1 MATAD
6 RFDRFT
12 DRARKVLTLAQ
23 DEAQRFN
30 HNYIGTEHLL
40 LGLVREGE
48 GVAAKVL
55 ENLSVELAKVRQAVE
70 FIIGR
75 GERPVLGEIGLTPR
89 AKKVIELAIDEARR
103 LGHNYIGTE
112 HLLLGLV
119 REEGGIASGVLESLG
134 VSLDKV
140 RHEVVRV
147 LSQSSA
153 PATAQAERRGSA
165 SKTPTLDA
173 LGIDLTEAARAGRLD
188 PVIGREREIER
199 VIQILARRTKNNPAL
214 IGEPGVGKTAI
225 AEGLAQRIVKGDVP
239 APLLD
244 KRVVTLDM
252 GSLVAGTKYRG
263 EFEERLK
270 KVLEELRASRDA
282 ILFVDELHTLVG
294 AGAAEGAIDAA
305 NILKPPLARGEIQC
319 IGATTLDEYRKHIEK
334 DPALERRFAQVIV
347 AEPSQEETIE
357 ILKGLRPRYE
367 AHHKVRITDEALR
380 AAVDL
385 SVRYISDRQLPDKA
399 IDVIDEASS
408 RVMLRHASPPPELRA
423 ARREADSLERDQQD
437 AAAAGAFDRAGSL
450 RSQLDGLKGRISE
463 LDRNWR
469 AGLTGATA
477 PSAEVSSP
485 APVSAVP
492 APVSEVPSGDPVVIA
507 LPAPII
513 DAASRVFGAT
523 VAETPA
529 AAVGLTAGSEGAQPQ
544 PANRADDR
552 PAVTD
557 EEVAAVVAMWTGIPV
572 MRLAEAETARLL
584 KMEESLGG
592 RVVGQEQ
599 AIGMLSRAVRRARA
613 GLKDPKRP
621 IGSFL
626 FLGPTG
632 VGKTELAKALAEFMF
647 GTEDA
652 LIKIDMSEFMERH
665 NTSRL
670 VGAPPGYVGFDDGG
684 QLTEAIRRRPY
695 AVVLLDEIEKAHSEV
710 FNILLQI
717 LEDGQLTDAKGR
729 RVDFRNVIL
738 IMTSNLGAR
747 QIQTPSSLGFRAR
760 GEGADA
766 RAEEEYGLISAKVDE
781 ELKKAFRPEF
791 LNRVDASIVFRPLS
805 QEEMRRI
812 VDLLVKRI
820 ISQLRDQG
828 HALTITDAAKDHLI
842 KVGYDVTYGA
852 RPLRRAIQTLVEDP
866 LAERLLRGEDSVD
879 AAYVVDLVGDA
890 LAVMLHE
897 EGGAFSSAVP
907 AEPVGAAD

>member
-55 ENLSVELAKVRQAVE
+55 ENMSVELAKVRQAVE

-165 SKTPTLDA
+165 TKTPTLDA

-270 KVLEELRASRDA
+270 KVLEELRGSRDA

-423 ARREADSLERDQQD
+423 ARREADALERDQQD

-450 RSQLDGLKGRISE
+450 RSQLDGLKGRITE
-463 LDRNWR
+463 LDRAWR
-469 AGLTGATA
+469 ASLNGVLAS
-477 PSAEVSSP
+477 SAESSTLVQA
-485 APVSAVP
+485 APVP
-492 APVSEVPSGDPVVIA
+492 PTIETQRTPDVIA

-513 DAASRVFGAT
+513 DAASRTLGTSVSDTSGIAT
-523 VAETPA
+523 
-529 AAVGLTAGSEGAQPQ
+529 AAVTASDGVQPRQ
-544 PANRADDR
+544 ANRSDDR
-552 PAVTD
+552 PVVTD

-599 AIGMLSRAVRRARA
+599 AIGTLSRAVRRARA

-828 HALTITDAAKDHLI
+828 HVLTITDAAKDHLI
-842 KVGYDVTYGA
+842 NVGYDVTYGA

-866 LAERLLRGEDSVD
+866 LAERLLRGDDAVD
-879 AAYVVDLVGDA
+879 AAYVVDVVGDA

-897 EGGAFSSAVP
+897 EGGASSSAVP

>member
-1 MATAD
+1 
-6 RFDRFT
+6 
-12 DRARKVLTLAQ
+12 
-23 DEAQRFN
+23 
-30 HNYIGTEHLL
+30 
-40 LGLVREGE
+40 
-48 GVAAKVL
+48 
-55 ENLSVELAKVRQAVE
+55 
-70 FIIGR
+70 
-75 GERPVLGEIGLTPR
+75 
-89 AKKVIELAIDEARR
+89 
-103 LGHNYIGTE
+103 
-112 HLLLGLV
+112 
-119 REEGGIASGVLESLG
+119 
-134 VSLDKV
+134 
-140 RHEVVRV
+140 
-147 LSQSSA
+147 
-153 PATAQAERRGSA
+153 
-165 SKTPTLDA
+165 
-173 LGIDLTEAARAGRLD
+173 
-188 PVIGREREIER
+188 
-199 VIQILARRTKNNPAL
+199 
-214 IGEPGVGKTAI
+214 
-225 AEGLAQRIVKGDVP
+225 
-239 APLLD
+239 
-244 KRVVTLDM
+244 
-252 GSLVAGTKYRG
+252 
-263 EFEERLK
+263 
-270 KVLEELRASRDA
+270 
-282 ILFVDELHTLVG
+282 
-294 AGAAEGAIDAA
+294 
-305 NILKPPLARGEIQC
+305 
-319 IGATTLDEYRKHIEK
+319 
-334 DPALERRFAQVIV
+334 VIV

-385 SVRYISDRQLPDKA
+385 SIRYINDRQLPDKA

-423 ARREADSLERDQQD
+423 ARREADDLERDHQ
-437 AAAAGAFDRAGSL
+437 AAVAAGTFDRAGTL
-450 RSQLDGLKGRISE
+450 RSQLDGLKGRIEE
-463 LDRNWR
+463 LDRAWR
-469 AGLTGATA
+469 ASLTGAVA
-477 PSAEVSSP
+477 PSAGLSGATSAEPP
-485 APVSAVP
+485 ATDA
-492 APVSEVPSGDPVVIA
+492 APSVIA
-507 LPAPII
+507 LPAPTAADPAVQAPII
-513 DAASRVFGAT
+513 DAASRAATPVASGA
-523 VAETPA
+523 AET
-529 AAVGLTAGSEGAQPQ
+529 AGALVAPQ
-544 PANRADDR
+544 IANRPDDR
-552 PAVTD
+552 PEVTD

-584 KMEESLGG
+584 KMEEVLGG
-592 RVVGQEQ
+592 RVIGQEQ
-599 AIGMLSRAVRRARA
+599 AIGTLSRAVRRARA

-760 GEGADA
+760 GEGEGA
-766 RAEEEYGLISAKVDE
+766 RAEEEYSLISAKVDE

-820 ISQLRDQG
+820 ISQLREQG
-828 HALTITDAAKDHLI
+828 HELTITDAAKDHLI

-852 RPLRRAIQTLVEDP
+852 RPLRRTIQSLVEDP
-866 LAERLLRGEDSVD
+866 LAERLLLGADPVN
-879 AAYVVDLVGDA
+879 AAYVVDLVDGA
-890 LAVMLHE
+890 IAVMIRE
-897 EGGAFSSAVP
+897 EGGAASAALP

>member
-1 MATAD
+1 M
-6 RFDRFT
+6 
-12 DRARKVLTLAQ
+12 
-23 DEAQRFN
+23 
-30 HNYIGTEHLL
+30 
-40 LGLVREGE
+40 
-48 GVAAKVL
+48 
-55 ENLSVELAKVRQAVE
+55 
-70 FIIGR
+70 
-75 GERPVLGEIGLTPR
+75 
-89 AKKVIELAIDEARR
+89 
-103 LGHNYIGTE
+103 
-112 HLLLGLV
+112 
-119 REEGGIASGVLESLG
+119 
-134 VSLDKV
+134 
-140 RHEVVRV
+140 
-147 LSQSSA
+147 
-153 PATAQAERRGSA
+153 
-165 SKTPTLDA
+165 
-173 LGIDLTEAARAGRLD
+173 
-188 PVIGREREIER
+188 
-199 VIQILARRTKNNPAL
+199 
-214 IGEPGVGKTAI
+214 
-225 AEGLAQRIVKGDVP
+225 
-239 APLLD
+239 
-244 KRVVTLDM
+244 
-252 GSLVAGTKYRG
+252 
-263 EFEERLK
+263 
-270 KVLEELRASRDA
+270 
-282 ILFVDELHTLVG
+282 
-294 AGAAEGAIDAA
+294 
-305 NILKPPLARGEIQC
+305 
-319 IGATTLDEYRKHIEK
+319 EK

-385 SVRYISDRQLPDKA
+385 SIRYINDRQLPDKA

-423 ARREADSLERDQQD
+423 ARREADDLERDHQ
-437 AAAAGAFDRAGSL
+437 AAVAAGTFDRAGTL
-450 RSQLDGLKGRISE
+450 RSQLDGLKGRIEE
-463 LDRNWR
+463 LDRAWR
-469 AGLTGATA
+469 ASLTGAVA
-477 PSAEVSSP
+477 PSAGLSGATSAEPP
-485 APVSAVP
+485 ATDAG
-492 APVSEVPSGDPVVIA
+492 PSVIA
-507 LPAPII
+507 LPAPTAADPAVQAPII
-513 DAASRVFGAT
+513 DAASRAATPVASGAAEMAGAL
-523 VAETPA
+523 VA
-529 AAVGLTAGSEGAQPQ
+529 PQ
-544 PANRADDR
+544 IANRPDDR
-552 PAVTD
+552 PEVTD

-584 KMEESLGG
+584 KMEEVLGG
-592 RVVGQEQ
+592 RVIGQEQ
-599 AIGMLSRAVRRARA
+599 AIGTLSRAVRRARA

-760 GEGADA
+760 GEGEGA
-766 RAEEEYGLISAKVDE
+766 RAEEEYSLISAKVDE

-820 ISQLRDQG
+820 ISQLREQG
-828 HALTITDAAKDHLI
+828 HELTITDAAKDHLI

-852 RPLRRAIQTLVEDP
+852 RPLRRTIQSLVEDP
-866 LAERLLRGEDSVD
+866 LAERLLLGADPVN
-879 AAYVVDLVGDA
+879 AAYVVDLVDGA
-890 LAVMLHE
+890 IAVMIRE
-897 EGGAFSSAVP
+897 EGGAASAALP

>member
-55 ENLSVELAKVRQAVE
+55 ENLEVELVKVRQAVE

-75 GERPVLGEIGLTPR
+75 GERPVVGEIGLTPR

-119 REEGGIASGVLESLG
+119 REDGGIASGVLESLG

-147 LSQSSA
+147 LSQSSSPAA
-153 PATAQAERRGSA
+153 PQQERRGS
-165 SKTPTLDA
+165 SRTPTLDA
-173 LGIDLTEAARAGRLD
+173 LGVDLTEAARSGRLD

-199 VIQILARRTKNNPAL
+199 VIQVLARRTKNNPAL

-239 APLLD
+239 VPLLD

-270 KVLEELRASRDA
+270 KVLEELRGSRDA

-305 NILKPPLARGEIQC
+305 NILKPPLSRGEIQC

-334 DPALERRFAQVIV
+334 DPALERRFAQVFV
-347 AEPSQEETIE
+347 SEPTQEETIE
-357 ILKGLRPRYE
+357 ILKGLRGRYE
-367 AHHKVRITDEALR
+367 VHHRVRISDEALR

-399 IDVIDEASS
+399 IDVIDEAAS
-408 RVMLRHASPPPELRA
+408 RVMLRHASPPADLRA
-423 ARREADSLERDQQD
+423 ARRELEAIDRDIESLPENAGDR
-437 AAAAGAFDRAGSL
+437 AAALRNQRRA
-450 RSQLDGLKGRISE
+450 LDERVKE
-463 LDRNWR
+463 LDRLWR
-469 AGLTGATA
+469 ATIVRPASTASGAT
-477 PSAEVSSP
+477 
-485 APVSAVP
+485 PVEPEGEDTVRGQVP
-492 APVSEVPSGDPVVIA
+492 ATAIGSGEEGAPDGGAIPLPPPAVAADPAADARPVVGEEEIA
-507 LPAPII
+507 
-513 DAASRVFGAT
+513 
-523 VAETPA
+523 E
-529 AAVGLTAGSEGAQPQ
+529 
-544 PANRADDR
+544 
-552 PAVTD
+552 
-557 EEVAAVVAMWTGIPV
+557 VVAMWTGIPV

-584 KMEESLGG
+584 KMESALSA
-592 RVVGQEQ
+592 RVIGQEE
-599 AIGMLSRAVRRARA
+599 AISTLSKAVRRARA

-626 FLGPTG
+626 FMGPTG

-652 LIKIDMSEFMERH
+652 LVKIDMSEFMERH

-695 AVVLLDEIEKAHSEV
+695 AVVLLDEIEKAHNEV

-766 RAEEEYGLISAKVDE
+766 KFAEEYGLIKTKVDE

-791 LNRVDASIVFRPLS
+791 LNRVDASIVFRPLT

-812 VDLLVKRI
+812 VDLLVARVVA
-820 ISQLRDQG
+820 QLHAHG
-828 HALTITDAAKDHLI
+828 HDLHITDAAKDHLI
-842 KVGYDVTYGA
+842 KVGYDAAYGA
-852 RPLRRAIQTLVEDP
+852 RPLRRTIQTLIEDP
-866 LAERLLRGEDSVD
+866 LAERLLLGEDPIGASFIVD
-879 AAYVVDLVGDA
+879 VVGEKLEIMLREAGVASAFAA
-890 LAVMLHE
+890 
-897 EGGAFSSAVP
+897 P